1 MKVDGLHH
9 VTAITADI
17 EANLNFYGRLLGL
30 RLVWQGVNADDPE
43 MRHVAHGD
51 ERGSPGSIVTLFDMP
66 GVAPG
71 RPGSGMAHRLLLRVA
86 DAKALDFWERRLARA
101 GVAADRMADR
111 LLAGMFVAAFV
122 GLSLP
127 VVGVGITLSRHVS
140 PKDTI
145 LGFAIAV
152 SVGIAASAIKL
163 VGRTTPRAG
172 AGPTAAGRGA
182 DSLDGKPGH
191 QPIDKPKERRA
202 P

>member
-17 EANLNFYGRLLGL
+17 AVNLNFYGRQLGL
-30 RLVWQGVNADDPE
+30 RLVWQGVNAGDPE
-43 MRHVAHGD
+43 RRHVAYGD
-51 ERGSPGSIVTLFDMP
+51 ERGSPGS
-66 GVAPG
+66 
-71 RPGSGMAHRLLLRVA
+71 GMAHRLFHRVA

-111 LLAGMFVAAFV
+111 LPAGMFVAAFA

-152 SVGIAASAIKL
+152 SAGIAASAIKL
-163 VGRTTPRAG
+163 VGRTTPRAVER
-172 AGPTAAGRGA
+172 PTAAGRGA
-182 DSLDGKPGH
+182 DSPGGKPGH
-191 QPIDKPKERRA
+191 QPIDKPKERRV